1 VPSDKKGNKFMFSL
15 FILKNYSIFPGSNA
29 PKSTVLYNIELNA
42 SVASELGKECHLGPQ
57 TLEMYF

>member
-1 VPSDKKGNKFMFSL
+1 MFSL
-15 FILKNYSIFPGSNA
+15 FIFKNYSIFPGSNA

-57 TLEMYF
+57 NLKMYF